1 MNQSPISN
9 PFDDEESYTR
19 SVRLAILGVG
29 LLVCLGISGLGF
41 MRDPSQFVS
50 LYNRYFPTP
59 TLTSTPAPTLTATN
73 TSVPTATFTP
83 TPNLTATQSAFSTT
97 STALA
102 FQSTATQA
110 AQEWQVLLSEPF
122 DNNQDNWPVDV
133 QDNEYSKTTFEI
145 KEGKY
150 RLSSLAHQGFI
161 RWVPISTKSLEDFSL
176 TIESGLIE
184 HSDLSDCGIAFRI
197 DSDGNFYYF
206 AIDSNNTYSLYKFQS
221 GEWSNL
227 IDATETPLIKKGEP
241 NQLTVIAQGDQF
253 ILFIND
259 QFVDAKQDDSIKQ
272 GTTALAFEVLQPNQT
287 ATFEFDN
294 IVLRTP

>member
-9 PFDDEESYTR
+9 PLDDEESYTR
-19 SVRLAILGVG
+19 SVRLAILGFG
-29 LLVCLGISGLGF
+29 LLVCLGISALGF
-41 MRDPSQFVS
+41 MRNSNEFVS
-50 LYNRYFPTP
+50 LYDRYFPSP
-59 TLTSTPAPTLTATN
+59 TLTSTPAPPLTATN
-73 TSVPTATFTP
+73 TSAPTETFTP
-83 TPNLTATQSAFSTT
+83 TPNLTATGSAFSTT

-102 FQSTATQA
+102 FQSTATKA
-110 AQEWQVLLSEPF
+110 AQAWQILLSETF

-145 KEGKY
+145 QDDKY
-150 RLSSLAHQGFI
+150 RLTSLAHQGFI
-161 RWVPISTKSLEDFSL
+161 RWVPVSTKSLEDFSL
-176 TIESGLIE
+176 TIEAAMIE
-184 HSDLSDCGIAFRI
+184 NSDLSDCGIAFRI

-206 AIDSNNTYSLYKFQS
+206 AIDSNNMYSLYKFES

-259 QFVDAKQDDSIKQ
+259 QFLDARQDDSIKQ
-272 GTTALAFEVLQPNQT
+272 GTTALAFEILQADQT